1 MSVLQTKLLTAPLTH
16 LLRMVESTCGLPH
29 CRSDPWSKY
38 EDQLAAG
45 DNDTLA
51 ALAANIG
58 QANAAANLEAL
69 RARRAD
75 DPSQYEA

>member
-1 MSVLQTKLLTAPLTH
+1 MRSLSH
-16 LLRMVESTCGLPH
+16 R
-29 CRSDPWSKY
+29 RSDPWSKY

-45 DNDTLA
+45 DNDTLV

-58 QANAAANLEAL
+58 QANAAANIEAL
-69 RARRAD
+69 KARKAR